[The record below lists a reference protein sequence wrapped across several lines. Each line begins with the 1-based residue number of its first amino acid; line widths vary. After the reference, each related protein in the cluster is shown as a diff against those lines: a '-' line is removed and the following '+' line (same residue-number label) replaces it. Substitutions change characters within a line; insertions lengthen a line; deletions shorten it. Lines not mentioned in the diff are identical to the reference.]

1 MPRLFFGLEIP
12 ESIKTSV
19 LTVKTDIN
27 GARWQSEAQLHLTL
41 AFLGEVESDP
51 VETFWYCDPSCVNC
65 ITAVATE

>member
-41 AFLGEVESDP
+41 AFLGEVERWWNACQCLP
-51 VETFWYCDPSCVNC
+51 TFPNES
-65 ITAVATE
+65 IG